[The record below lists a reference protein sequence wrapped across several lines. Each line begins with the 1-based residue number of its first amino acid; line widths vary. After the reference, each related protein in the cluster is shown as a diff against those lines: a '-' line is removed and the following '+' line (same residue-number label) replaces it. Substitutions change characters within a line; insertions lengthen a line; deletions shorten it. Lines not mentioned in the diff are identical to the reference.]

1 MHNPAMYI
9 IAIGWLYV
17 TLLIAVNERSVFLGI
32 ISFVFYGLL
41 PCGILLWM
49 SASKVR
55 RQRRAYREMLAQKET
70 PKNPSERSGR
80 CSKSKKHRQ
89 QGYAR
94 QHHEQ
99 CERHSQTHEI
109 DETVAAR
116 TDHQRIHWR

>member
-17 TLLIAVNERSVFLGI
+17 TLLIAANERSVFLGI
-32 ISFVFYGLL
+32 TSFVFYGLL

-70 PKNPSERSGR
+70 PKKPE
-80 CSKSKKHRQ
+80 
-89 QGYAR
+89 
-94 QHHEQ
+94 
-99 CERHSQTHEI
+99 
-109 DETVAAR
+109 
-116 TDHQRIHWR
+116 

>member
-41 PCGILLWM
+41 PCGIMLWM

-70 PKNPSERSGR
+70 PKKPE
-80 CSKSKKHRQ
+80 
-89 QGYAR
+89 
-94 QHHEQ
+94 
-99 CERHSQTHEI
+99 
-109 DETVAAR
+109 
-116 TDHQRIHWR
+116 

>member
-17 TLLIAVNERSVFLGI
+17 TLLIAANERSVFLGI

-55 RQRRAYREMLAQKET
+55 RQRQAYREMLAQKET
-70 PKNPSERSGR
+70 PEKPE
-80 CSKSKKHRQ
+80 
-89 QGYAR
+89 
-94 QHHEQ
+94 
-99 CERHSQTHEI
+99 
-109 DETVAAR
+109 
-116 TDHQRIHWR
+116 

>member
-32 ISFVFYGLL
+32 ISFVFYSLL

-70 PKNPSERSGR
+70 PKKPE
-80 CSKSKKHRQ
+80 
-89 QGYAR
+89 
-94 QHHEQ
+94 
-99 CERHSQTHEI
+99 
-109 DETVAAR
+109 
-116 TDHQRIHWR
+116 

>member
-55 RQRRAYREMLAQKET
+55 RQRQAYREMLAQKET
-70 PKNPSERSGR
+70 PKKPE
-80 CSKSKKHRQ
+80 
-89 QGYAR
+89 
-94 QHHEQ
+94 
-99 CERHSQTHEI
+99 
-109 DETVAAR
+109 
-116 TDHQRIHWR
+116 

>member
-49 SASKVR
+49 SASKER

-70 PKNPSERSGR
+70 PEKPE
-80 CSKSKKHRQ
+80 
-89 QGYAR
+89 
-94 QHHEQ
+94 
-99 CERHSQTHEI
+99 
-109 DETVAAR
+109 
-116 TDHQRIHWR
+116 

>member
-55 RQRRAYREMLAQKET
+55 QHLAIGSPLPAQKET
-70 PKNPSERSGR
+70 PKKPE
-80 CSKSKKHRQ
+80 
-89 QGYAR
+89 
-94 QHHEQ
+94 
-99 CERHSQTHEI
+99 
-109 DETVAAR
+109 
-116 TDHQRIHWR
+116 